1 MQNFFFQYFTS
12 TLFYHQEKAKT
23 RIKKTHAAS
32 HQPANVRFKSNQIF
46 TMHPCTDLQ
55 VQESQSSFQ

>member
-1 MQNFFFQYFTS
+1 MQNFFFQYFANI
-12 TLFYHQEKAKT
+12 LFYDYKKQST
-23 RIKKTHAAS
+23 YKKTHAAS
-32 HQPANVRFKSNQIF
+32 HQPANVRFKSKQIF

>member
-1 MQNFFFQYFTS
+1 MITKS
-12 TLFYHQEKAKT
+12 KA

-32 HQPANVRFKSNQIF
+32 HHPANVRFKSKQIF